1 MDTTI
6 TPISPTDK
14 ASPAKPA
21 GSKQTRLIALLR
33 RKRGASIDEMV
44 AATGWL
50 PHSVRGAISGTLR
63 KKLGLTIVAEAES
76 GRGRVYRIQA
86 G

>member
-1 MDTTI
+1 MENTAI
-6 TPISPTDK
+6 TSSSP
-14 ASPAKPA
+14 KPSD
-21 GSKQTRLIALLR
+21 SKQTRLIALMR

-63 KKLGLTIVAEAES
+63 KKFGLTIVTEAVA
-76 GRGRVYRIQA
+76 GRGRVYRIQV

>member
-1 MDTTI
+1 
-6 TPISPTDK
+6 
-14 ASPAKPA
+14 
-21 GSKQTRLIALLR
+21 
-33 RKRGASIDEMV
+33 
-44 AATGWL
+44 
-50 PHSVRGAISGTLR
+50 VRGAISGTLR